1 MGIRPPT
8 GPYDTV
14 MDFRKTYFLL
24 PNLFTLAGLFC
35 GFYAIAVSARLDA
48 EGVGSDALYKASLA
62 IFIGLFF
69 DTADGRIARL
79 TRTQSELGLHLD
91 SLTDVVTFGVA
102 PAFVVYRWG
111 LEGLAGAGLFV
122 AFLFVAC
129 GALRLARFNVISLRA
144 THDDGDDKPSK
155 YMLGLPIPVAA
166 TVIISLV
173 MGFHAIGISQITNH
187 VLVGAMVVVLSYL
200 MVSRVRFRSMKDLR
214 LTKRTLAI
222 VALLIMSAIVV
233 AVRISQPAVLIFLV
247 ACYITLGLVEEL
259 LLVRKARRERKL
271 AARSAA
277 ERAAAGPNVEPVD
290 DEREVLAELGVD
302 DEPARAAP

>member
-1 MGIRPPT
+1 
-8 GPYDTV
+8 

-24 PNLFTLAGLFC
+24 PNLFTLAGMFC

-48 EGVGSDALYKASLA
+48 EPGGDSDALYKASLA

-79 TRTQSELGLHLD
+79 TKTQSELGLHLD
-91 SLTDVVTFGVA
+91 SLADVVTFGVA

-111 LEGLAGAGLFV
+111 LEGLGQPGLFL

-129 GALRLARFNVISLRA
+129 GALRLARFNVIELRA
-144 THDDGDDKPSK
+144 KHEDAEKKPGK

-166 TVIISLV
+166 TVIIAFV
-173 MGFHAIGISQITNH
+173 MGFHVIGINQTTNH
-187 VLVGAMVVVLSYL
+187 VLVGVMVAVLSWF

-214 LTKRTLAI
+214 LTKRTLAV
-222 VALLIMSAIVV
+222 VALLLMSAIVV
-233 AVRISQPAVLIFLV
+233 AVRISRPAVLIFLV
-247 ACYITLGLVEEL
+247 GSYITLGLVEEV

-271 AARSAA
+271 AVRTEA
-277 ERAAAGPNVEPVD
+277 ERAAQPGPVVESAD
-290 DEREVLAELGVD
+290 DERDVLAELGVE
-302 DEPARAAP
+302 DEPARAPT